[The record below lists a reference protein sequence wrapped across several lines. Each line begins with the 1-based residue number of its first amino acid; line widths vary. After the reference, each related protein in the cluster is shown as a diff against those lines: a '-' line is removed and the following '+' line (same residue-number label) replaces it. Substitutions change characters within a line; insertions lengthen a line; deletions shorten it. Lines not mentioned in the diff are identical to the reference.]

1 MSGNFGSAFAFLA
14 DTLVGLYVMAV
25 LLRFVLQWR
34 RADFYNP
41 LSQFVVVVTNP
52 LLKPLR
58 RVIPGWRGLD
68 IAALV
73 LAYLISLLL
82 ILSLGL
88 ILHGAVIPAPWL
100 LYYGLLK
107 LLVLFLQ
114 LYFFTIIIQALL
126 SWVSPGGYNPV
137 AMVLFSVNEP
147 LLRPFRRILPPMG
160 GFDLSPL
167 FALILLQ
174 FLIHLIPLPLGLR

>member
-1 MSGNFGSAFAFLA
+1 MSGNFGSAFAFLVN
-14 DTLVGLYVMAV
+14 TLVGLYVMTI

-73 LAYLISLLL
+73 LAYVISVLLV
-82 ILSLGL
+82 LSLGL
-88 ILHGAVIPAPWL
+88 IARGVTLPVEWL
-100 LYYGLLK
+100 LYYALLK
-107 LLVLFLQ
+107 LAVIFLQ
-114 LYFFTIIIQALL
+114 LFFFTILIQVIL

-137 AMVLFSVNEP
+137 ALALFSVNEP
-147 LLRPFRRILPPMG
+147 LLRPFRRILPPIG
-160 GFDLSPL
+160 GLDLSPL

-174 FLIHLIPLPLGLR
+174 FLTYLIPLPPGLR